1 MTSCETCDAGWTP
14 NPDKTA
20 CGKIACIIAMLKL
33 IVLQNS
39 NKYKLYIVFETRVSD
54 VLVMFERVWVD
65 TRKQNR
71 QTVQQKPSNYPL

>member
-1 MTSCETCDAGWTP
+1 MTSCETCDAGLTP
-14 NPDKTA
+14 NSDKTA

-39 NKYKLYIVFETRVSD
+39 NKYKLYMVFETRVSD
-54 VLVMFERVWVD
+54 VLVMFN
-65 TRKQNR
+65 TRKRNR